1 MSKSLSLLSLV
12 CFAFVACAALAPT
25 NANAQKN
32 SKTAVKAKKADAKKD
47 SRSAKNDKKADKKS
61 DKITAKTRAN
71 DKKSSAKNAADKKS
85 KALSK
90 EDKRKQAA
98 AEKSEKNR
106 KDKEDSRVADK
117 RTAKNDKRRQTAAEK
132 AAVARAEAERR
143 RQALI
148 EAQARR
154 EREEAERRRRAEI
167 ERRRREAIARAR
179 AFENGLRTETQANI
193 LTDDTTGEDLNVRRA
208 AISALGSRAGSVVV
222 MDAQNGQIVTVVNQ
236 KWAMGKGY
244 KPCSTIKLLTGI
256 AGKNEKVIN
265 DFGNVSYKPQR
276 LDLTDALAV
285 SNNGYFQNVGGA
297 VGFGKMMSH
306 ARELGLG
313 QTTGINAAGESAGKI
328 PDFKTGYAVNHM
340 SSHGDD
346 FEVTPLQLA
355 TMVSAITNGGKLLQP
370 QIARTAK
377 EADDLRPKVRRK
389 LNFSEEVLKSVVP
402 GMSGAVNFGT
412 ARRANDPSLNIG
424 GKTGSCI
431 GQGSWLGLF
440 ASVAPIVSPKYAVVV
455 VTRGQ
460 AERGKWASQV
470 AGGIYQ
476 ALAPRIRALT
486 PMIANSPNI
495 VVPTRPKVD
504 AAAAAT
510 LSDEETDDSAETTVT
525 DAAATTSDFGAG
537 AQTNQPALNQDK
549 GQLVRPTVSSR
560 PANQPLNP
568 NVTISNQ
575 KQPESK
581 PNSRVVIVPNANVP
595 QITPTIKSRPRV
607 VQP

>member
-12 CFAFVACAALAPT
+12 CFAFVACAALAPI
-25 NANAQKN
+25 NVNAQKN
-32 SKTAVKAKKADAKKD
+32 SKTAVKAKGANSKKD
-47 SRSAKNDKKADKKS
+47 SKSAKNEDKKS
-61 DKITAKTRAN
+61 AKSTAKNRAN
-71 DKKSSAKNAADKKS
+71 DKKSSAKNADDKKS
-85 KALSK
+85 KALSR

-98 AEKSEKNR
+98 TEKAEKNR
-106 KDKEDSRVADK
+106 KDKEDSRADK
-117 RTAKNDKRRQTAAEK
+117 RAAKNDKRRQTAAEK
-132 AAVARAEAERR
+132 AAAARAEAERR
-143 RQALI
+143 RQAAI

-154 EREEAERRRRAEI
+154 EREEVERRRRAEA

-193 LTDDTTGEDLNVRRA
+193 LTDDVTGEDLNVRRA
-208 AISALGSRAGSVVV
+208 AISALGNRAGSVVV

-236 KWAMGKGY
+236 KWAMGQGY

-256 AGKNEKVIN
+256 AGKNEKIIN

-313 QTTGINAAGESAGKI
+313 QTTGINTAGESAGKI

-389 LNFSEEVLKSVVP
+389 LNFSEDVLRSVVP

-470 AGGIYQ
+470 AGGVYQ
-476 ALAPRIRALT
+476 ALAPKIRALT

-510 LSDEETDDSAETTVT
+510 LSDEETDDSPEVTAT
-525 DAAATTSDFGAG
+525 DAAAATTDSSGAD
-537 AQTNQPALNQDK
+537 ARNAQPALNQDK

-560 PANQPLNP
+560 PSNQPLNP

-575 KQPESK
+575 KQSESK
-581 PNSRVVIVPNANVP
+581 PNPRVVIVPNANVP